1 MDYLPGPS
9 LIRKTDDLPE
19 AICDLR
25 SPATVKFGFGAGTAR
40 LVLLTEQSTYRL
52 PALIDTLSRDFEVLV
67 AEDPENLKQL
77 LELAQPDVI
86 VLNTVAPVGSD
97 WLRVYQQIRQI
108 SHCAHIPILI
118 LASSNRTGD
127 RLRYLN
133 RGAADYVVESA
144 SPEEVLVRAKF
155 HSRSWLREKRLLAH
169 NLALQAELKQ
179 QNSIQAAL
187 ASRIRPGIIVTVKR
201 DRWEIH
207 FCSRQ
212 ARETMRTYYAA
223 YPKHLLPEPLS
234 ESIATSTVTQWQ
246 GRNSEGTLAL
256 SYNRIGK
263 RAVLIT
269 LEEESKPAG
278 ISPNALCCLGL
289 TPREAEVLYWI
300 AEGKTSPEIAI
311 IIGAAPTTIKKHVNH
326 ILDKLGV
333 ENRLSAAL
341 LANEIL
347 RRRSE
352 FREPGA
358 SRPDYDTV
366 MRSPL
371 GNCG

>member
-1 MDYLPGPS
+1 MDYLPAPS
-9 LIRKTDDLPE
+9 LIRKTDDSSE
-19 AICDLR
+19 AIAEHPH
-25 SPATVKFGFGAGTAR
+25 PAAKFGFGVGRAK
-40 LVLLTEQSTYRL
+40 LVLLTEQSTNRL
-52 PALIDTLSRDFEVLV
+52 AALIDTLSHDFEVLA
-67 AEDPENLKQL
+67 AEERENIRQL
-77 LELAQPDVI
+77 LELVQPDVI
-86 VLNTVAPVGSD
+86 VLNTVTSVEFD
-97 WLRVYQQIRQI
+97 WSRIYQQIRQL
-108 SHCAHIPILI
+108 SYFAHVPILI
-118 LASSNRTGD
+118 LASSD
-127 RLRYLN
+127 RLADRVRYLN
-133 RGAADYVVESA
+133 WGAADYIEEPA
-144 SPEEVLVRAKF
+144 SPEEVLLRAKF

-169 NLALQAELKQ
+169 NLVLQAELKQ

-201 DRWEIH
+201 DQWEIH

-212 ARETMRTYYAA
+212 ARKIVRMHYGGS
-223 YPKHLLPEPLS
+223 PKNLLPEPLS
-234 ESIATSTVTQWQ
+234 ESIASSSVAQWQ
-246 GRNSEGTLAL
+246 GRNSEGALAL

-269 LEEESKPAG
+269 MEEQAKPAG
-278 ISPNALCCLGL
+278 ISPDSLCCLGL

-347 RRRSE
+347 RRSSGLV
-352 FREPGA
+352 EPGA
-358 SRPDYDTV
+358 R
-366 MRSPL
+366 RSVCDAP
-371 GNCG
+371 CPVS